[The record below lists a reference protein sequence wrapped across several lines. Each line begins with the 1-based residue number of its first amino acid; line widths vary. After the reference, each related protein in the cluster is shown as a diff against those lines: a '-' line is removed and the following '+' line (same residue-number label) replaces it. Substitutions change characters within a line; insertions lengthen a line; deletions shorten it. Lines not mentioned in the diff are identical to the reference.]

1 MSGPTFIHLT
11 LLTVERDTGLAMSE
25 ENVEVVRQVLEHWE
39 RHEWAGGRELYD
51 DHCEVV
57 FSTDWLPD
65 PGAYVI
71 GREAL
76 GAWISFLDSFEELTI
91 GVDRI
96 VDAGKSVVALSWI
109 RARGRASGAAVD
121 AKVGCIFTVRD
132 GKVVRYEL
140 TDRHEALEAT
150 GLLE

>member
-1 MSGPTFIHLT
+1 MYS
-11 LLTVERDTGLAMSE
+11 VERDTALAMPK
-25 ENVEVVRQVLEHWE
+25 ENVEREKVEIVRQVLDHWE
-39 RHEWAGGRELYD
+39 RHEWAEGRELYD

-57 FSTDWLPD
+57 FSTAWVPD
-65 PGAYVI
+65 PGAYGI

-76 GAWISFLDSFEELTI
+76 GAWISFLDSFEEFTI

-96 VDAGKSVVALSWI
+96 VDAGDSVVALSWI
-109 RARGRASGAAVD
+109 RARGRASGADVD

-140 TDRHEALEAT
+140 TDRHEALAAA
-150 GLLE
+150 GLRE